1 MINMTN
7 MTKTIGTAMQCWQNL
22 QTEQRLA
29 VKWLFSMLDLGV
41 TKEVA
46 TIVATAKLEIAGYEY
61 KHALKTAQ
69 DMAELV

>member
-1 MINMTN
+1 MINL
-7 MTKTIGTAMQCWQNL
+7 TKTIGTAMQCWQHL
-22 QTEQRLA
+22 SDDEKIA

-46 TIVATAKLEIAGYEY
+46 TIVATVKLEIAGYGY

-69 DMAELV
+69 EMAELVD